1 MIHFGDGSYGR
12 RKMGEPPAATGCYSL
27 RSRSP
32 QAVSAFVTPPL
43 AVRAGPD
50 RPARH
55 AGEGRPSHSR
65 RLAAETSPPDTPPEP
80 RARADS
86 LLRYASACGCA
97 RLGGWRRA
105 SSTPPPLEGAASR
118 LSLQTPHSFR
128 TASQPAFRPV
138 EGRCRDF
145 ANAAGQFAPRQPACA
160 AGAFA
165 PALPARSRLDGAAAS
180 QPVAALPAARRD
192 AISAFASALH
202 EKTRGPL
209 AVSRR
214 PSDARR

>member
-1 MIHFGDGSYGR
+1 MQVRGDPHTPAGW
-12 RKMGEPPAATGCYSL
+12 PPKPHL
-27 RSRSP
+27 
-32 QAVSAFVTPPL
+32 QTPPPS
-43 AVRAGPD
+43 RAQGLTPSFATL
-50 RPARH
+50 RP
-55 AGEGRPSHSR
+55 
-65 RLAAETSPPDTPPEP
+65 
-80 RARADS
+80 
-86 LLRYASACGCA
+86 CGCA
-97 RLGGWRRA
+97 RLGVWRRA
-105 SSTPPPLEGAASR
+105 SSTPPPLGGAASR

>member
-1 MIHFGDGSYGR
+1 MQVRGDPHTPAGW
-12 RKMGEPPAATGCYSL
+12 PPKPHL
-27 RSRSP
+27 
-32 QAVSAFVTPPL
+32 QTPPPS
-43 AVRAGPD
+43 RAQGLTPSFATL
-50 RPARH
+50 RP
-55 AGEGRPSHSR
+55 
-65 RLAAETSPPDTPPEP
+65 
-80 RARADS
+80 
-86 LLRYASACGCA
+86 CGCA

-165 PALPARSRLDGAAAS
+165 PALPARARLDGAAAS